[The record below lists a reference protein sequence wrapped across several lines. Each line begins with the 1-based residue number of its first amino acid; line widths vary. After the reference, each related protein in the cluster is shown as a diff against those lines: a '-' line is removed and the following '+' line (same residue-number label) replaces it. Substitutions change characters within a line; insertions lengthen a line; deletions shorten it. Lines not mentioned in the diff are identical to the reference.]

1 MKSCKM
7 QMLPRWKSSNYLR
20 DATVIGREN
29 VLGFKWSICWIER
42 GALASAG
49 QSFEIFLAFKVFFGT
64 TTGGPPVQHWWTVTG
79 PPHSTRS
86 YWKSPEGC
94 QYHHRISSRKVS
106 FLERSLVSTYPSPL
120 PPMGLFWLRDRQSG
134 RYIHLVIFL
143 LFSKSFDLKIAKV
156 TFCNLYYAQI
166 GNLPGSLLRL
176 QRGILV
182 NEIKFLPNSISTTR
196 HGKCL
201 WITLWTSLDVTLIQK
216 LWPTSLPT
224 DLTKRWPKKGRK
236 STVLNQRQGPFEN
249 KIWQKHYGCW
259 R

>member
-7 QMLPRWKSSNYLR
+7 QKLPRWKSSNYLR
-20 DATVIGREN
+20 DATVIDREN
-29 VLGFKWSICWIER
+29 VLWFKRSICWMER

-94 QYHHRISSRKVS
+94 PRLSISSSDLIKESIFSGGVLYQHIHLLFPPWAFS
-106 FLERSLVSTYPSPL
+106 GLPS
-120 PPMGLFWLRDRQSG
+120 LRDRHSG

-201 WITLWTSLDVTLIQK
+201 WIILWTSLDVTLIQ
-216 LWPTSLPT
+216 
-224 DLTKRWPKKGRK
+224 
-236 STVLNQRQGPFEN
+236 N
-249 KIWQKHYGCW
+249 
-259 R
+259 

>member
-1 MKSCKM
+1 MG
-7 QMLPRWKSSNYLR
+7 LWHPRDKVLR
-20 DATVIGREN
+20 Y
-29 VLGFKWSICWIER
+29 FWHSKFCWHH
-42 GALASAG
+42 
-49 QSFEIFLAFKVFFGT
+49 
-64 TTGGPPVQHWWTVTG
+64 HWW
-79 PPHSTRS
+79 STSAALVDGDWSTTLDQKLLKISWRLS
-86 YWKSPEGC
+86 
-94 QYHHRISSRKVS
+94 ISSSDLIKESIFSGGVLYQHIHLLFPPWAFS
-106 FLERSLVSTYPSPL
+106 GLPS
-120 PPMGLFWLRDRQSG
+120 LRDRQSG

-201 WITLWTSLDVTLIQK
+201 WIILWTSLDVTLIQK

-224 DLTKRWPKKGRK
+224 DLTKRWLEMGRK
-236 STVLNQRQGPFEN
+236 STVLNKTPALWIQNLPKTLQLL
-249 KIWQKHYGCW
+249 KIGSAYF
-259 R
+259 

>member
-1 MKSCKM
+1 MKP
-7 QMLPRWKSSNYLR
+7 LLDGAGLWHPRDKVLR
-20 DATVIGREN
+20 Y
-29 VLGFKWSICWIER
+29 FWHSK
-42 GALASAG
+42 
-49 QSFEIFLAFKVFFGT
+49 FFLAPPLVVHQCS
-64 TTGGPPVQHWWTVTG
+64 TGGRWLVH
-79 PPHSTRS
+79 HTR
-86 YWKSPEGC
+86 PEVIENLLDC
-94 QYHHRISSRKVS
+94 PRLSISSSDLIKESIFSGGVLYQHIHLLFPPWAFS
-106 FLERSLVSTYPSPL
+106 GLPS
-120 PPMGLFWLRDRQSG
+120 LRDRQSG

-201 WITLWTSLDVTLIQK
+201 WIILWTSLDVTLIQK

-224 DLTKRWPKKGRK
+224 DLTKRWLEMGRK
-236 STVLNQRQGPFEN
+236 STVLNKTPAL
-249 KIWQKHYGCW
+249 
-259 R
+259 